1 ASDMSIDMMSQQGAQ
16 MGFTLAP
23 RDFNDV
29 YNPVVSEW
37 LDGEREQEGQCI
49 NDTLHPISMKM
60 LDLSISTF
68 MDDIT
73 KITMLPIGA
82 LPEEIAEQ
90 MNQDHEAVIAAVF
103 GTSKSDAEMGAA
115 RLAPGKRIWAK
126 STPWAK
132 QFVSDMN
139 DLASTDP
146 DIHAWWHAR
155 ANDISVFDPSTE
167 EYSMWI
173 RTDPS
178 IMNSAAREWA
188 KSRPEE
194 PEEDMREP
202 EEVEKPFWCDFRG
215 LNEET

>member
-146 DIHAWWHAR
+146 DIYAWWHAR

-173 RTDPS
+173 
-178 IMNSAAREWA
+178 
-188 KSRPEE
+188 
-194 PEEDMREP
+194 
-202 EEVEKPFWCDFRG
+202 
-215 LNEET
+215 